1 MDLPP
6 EEARVT
12 KAELEEMVQK
22 IVDRTPSRFSPEYV
36 TEIAVAFLGPLI
48 RESMELLA
56 EIDGAMYAGRAS
68 PDDVRIQGGQSLA
81 LQERA
86 VIAQERLARLPPKA
100 VAMARG
106 LRDVTE
112 KKTRSY
118 IEGLMDGLHGELLR
132 SRAGLSA
139 RKLAELRMWLHQFAQ
154 RRIGPLSRM

>member
-6 EEARVT
+6 EKARVT
-12 KAELEEMVQK
+12 KAKLDDMVQK

-56 EIDGAMYAGRAS
+56 VIDGAMYAGRAQ
-68 PDDVRIQGGQSLA
+68 PGDRVQGGEIVA
-81 LQERA
+81 VQERA
-86 VIAQERLARLPPKA
+86 MFAQERLARLPTKA
-100 VAMARG
+100 VLLARG
-106 LRDVTE
+106 FRDVTE

-132 SRAGLSA
+132 SRAGLSQ
-139 RKLAELRMWLHQFAQ
+139 KKHAEMRMWLHGFVQ

>member
-12 KAELEEMVQK
+12 KAKPDDMVQK
-22 IVDRTPSRFSPEYV
+22 IVDRAPSRFSPEYV

-56 EIDGAMYAGRAS
+56 VIDGAMYAGRAQ
-68 PDDVRIQGGQSLA
+68 PGDQVQGGEHVS
-81 LQERA
+81 LQEHA
-86 VIAQERLARLPPKA
+86 LSAKERLDRLPPKA
-100 VAMARG
+100 VALAQG
-106 LRDVTE
+106 FRDVTE

-118 IEGLMDGLHGELLR
+118 VEGLMDGLHGELLR

-139 RKLAELRMWLHQFAQ
+139 RKIAELRTWLHQFAQ

>member
-6 EEARVT
+6 EKTRVT
-12 KAELEEMVQK
+12 KAKLDDMMQK

-56 EIDGAMYAGRAS
+56 VIDGAMYAGRAQ
-68 PDDVRIQGGQSLA
+68 PGDQVQGGEHVS
-81 LQERA
+81 LQEHA
-86 VIAQERLARLPPKA
+86 LSAKERLDRLPPKA
-100 VAMARG
+100 VALARG
-106 LRDVTE
+106 FRDVTG

-132 SRAGLSA
+132 SRAGLSQ
-139 RKLAELRMWLHQFAQ
+139 KKHAEMRMWLHGFVQ

>member
-6 EEARVT
+6 EKARVT
-12 KAELEEMVQK
+12 KAKLDDMVQK

-56 EIDGAMYAGRAS
+56 VIDGAMYAGRAR
-68 PDDVRIQGGQSLA
+68 PGDQVQGGERVS

-86 VIAQERLARLPPKA
+86 LSAKERLDRLPPKA
-100 VAMARG
+100 TLLARG
-106 LRDVTE
+106 FRDVTE

-132 SRAGLSA
+132 SRGGLSA
-139 RKLAELRMWLHQFAQ
+139 RKLAELRTWLLDLTRKQ
-154 RRIGPLSRM
+154 IGALPRM